1 MLTTNEELPEDLVIQ
16 ILLWLPVM
24 SLLRLKCVC
33 RSWCDLISG
42 QNFITKHLLHNQTT
56 SNKNMNVGFLLLWRE
71 KTSHNYV
78 FSKLPYETLEISS
91 TQAVPSS
98 YLGTDD
104 KTDKFDIVGSSNG
117 LVCLR
122 VHDSLNIILW
132 NPATKETKVVPHSQ
146 ISYPQGKAF
155 PQDLGFGFDIK
166 SNEYKVVMILEN
178 YDHPELPF
186 YERKRFSVAETSI
199 RALPFVPSR
208 KAVLSVPGFYKTKL
222 GVSSKSGIH
231 EVGSRT
237 ESVKVNH
244 KAQVMAHGPAVV
256 LNIMNPRDTVIEQLM
271 DEAVNLD
278 APEVTHIVGKRIKG
292 VINVSLSTP
301 QFSGNHNTENQ
312 GADFSAKEFDARINE
327 IDSEMGKFDHINCM
341 TQPSNISQDILGEAR
356 EKQVLAKP

>member
-33 RSWCDLISG
+33 KSWCDLISG

-56 SNKNMNVGFLLLWRE
+56 SNKNMNVGFLLLRRE

-98 YLGTDD
+98 CLGTN
-104 KTDKFDIVGSSNG
+104 KTDKFDIVGLSN
-117 LVCLR
+117 
-122 VHDSLNIILW
+122 
-132 NPATKETKVVPHSQ
+132 
-146 ISYPQGKAF
+146 
-155 PQDLGFGFDIK
+155 
-166 SNEYKVVMILEN
+166 
-178 YDHPELPF
+178 
-186 YERKRFSVAETSI
+186 
-199 RALPFVPSR
+199 
-208 KAVLSVPGFYKTKL
+208 
-222 GVSSKSGIH
+222 GIH